1 MIKHFVLTV
10 RPREPVR
17 NNSTG
22 GISPALLAAL
32 AGQPVILNPGHT
44 ADISYNNW
52 TSDGVVEGPGSGSSQ
67 SEIPVQNSTHVPVH
81 NSTHAESSWGRG
93 SARGSGSGPSFE
105 EQILSV
111 QAQSR
116 RRDRVGGRDS
126 MSDID

>member
-1 MIKHFVLTV
+1 M

-52 TSDGVVEGPGSGSSQ
+52 TSDGVIEGPGSSQ
-67 SEIPVQNSTHVPVH
+67 SEVPVQSSTQVQNSTH
-81 NSTHAESSWGRG
+81 AEPSWGRG

-105 EQILSV
+105 EQIMSV